1 MKILLSIKPDFAKK
15 IFKEEKKFEYRK
27 SIPKGIKE
35 VVVYASSPIKKIIG
49 SFTVKKV
56 LENTPQKIWKNTQQ
70 FAGISKAFFDKY
82 YRGKEIALAI
92 EIDKIKKF
100 SIKKELSEYQIT
112 TPPQSFC
119 YLNT

>member
-1 MKILLSIKPDFAKK
+1 MKILLSIKPDFANK
-15 IFKEEKKFEYRK
+15 IFTKKKKFEYRK

-70 FAGISKAFFDKY
+70 FAGISKSFFDKY